1 MDVKLEEHL
10 ILACNAWILSY
21 NESINVPKSSL
32 VDIKLEEHLILAC
45 SAWLLSYN
53 EVINLP

>member
-1 MDVKLEEHL
+1 MDVKLEEHS

-32 VDIKLEEHLILAC
+32 MDVKLEEHSILAC
-45 SAWLLSYN
+45 NTWILSYN
-53 EVINLP
+53 EANNVP